1 MRLTL
6 RGAGP
11 AKGPH
16 PHGSPSAAAEGFV
29 REGDESCRGRA
40 AEEVEGGQEEEEAAE
55 AVGVGARGGNQHRQ
69 R

>member
-1 MRLTL
+1 MGLTL

-16 PHGSPSAAAEGFV
+16 PHGSPGTTAEGFN
-29 REGDESCRGRA
+29 REDSESRRGRV
-40 AEEVEGGQEEEEAAE
+40 AEEGEGGQEEEEAAE
-55 AVGVGARGGNQHRQ
+55 ATGVGMRGGHRQ

>member
-16 PHGSPSAAAEGFV
+16 PHGSPGTAAEGFGH
-29 REGDESCRGRA
+29 EGGESHRGQA
-40 AEEVEGGQEEEEAAE
+40 AEEDEGGQEEEEAAE
-55 AVGVGARGGNQHRQ
+55 AIGAGMRGGHQHQ
-69 R
+69 